1 MPKCEGL
8 PDGPCP
14 DRKQDNTVKLGEGDL
29 MLCKPCDK
37 VRVEQFLSS
46 KSSTSDASNPIDFAQ
61 VSRKKS
67 KTKAQRDKEPNNTV
81 SVQSLDAVTVPTDAS
96 ASTDDDM
103 NSEMELRQRVE
114 QLTVTVTKQNET
126 ITRLSTHLQFVLSFL
141 DIQQTENNK
150 LELSSSVWPTVAE
163 SMLGPTDSTVE
174 QTAQDVSHVSRLS
187 DVVSRTVQMQE
198 KHKCE
203 EMMAAVYIEQRNKA
217 KRTSSFMISGLP
229 PDNAKGDNELV
240 VELCRSEF
248 SVDVDII
255 SSKRVGKTRDLKPQL
270 LMVNLKTEAE
280 AQNIIRSARQLRKS
294 HDSYVKANV
303 YINANLTPAEAK
315 ASYELRQRRWQ
326 AARHQTIVDSTY
338 GTQQSATG
346 PHQQQPQ
353 QQQQNDNRYWQ

>member
-150 LELSSSVWPTVAE
+150 LELSRVLGWVLLYTWFLKVILNLSLVSTKSS
-163 SMLGPTDSTVE
+163 SM
-174 QTAQDVSHVSRLS
+174 
-187 DVVSRTVQMQE
+187 QMTQ
-198 KHKCE
+198 
-203 EMMAAVYIEQRNKA
+203 
-217 KRTSSFMISGLP
+217 ISW
-229 PDNAKGDNELV
+229 
-240 VELCRSEF
+240 C
-248 SVDVDII
+248 
-255 SSKRVGKTRDLKPQL
+255 
-270 LMVNLKTEAE
+270 
-280 AQNIIRSARQLRKS
+280 
-294 HDSYVKANV
+294 
-303 YINANLTPAEAK
+303 
-315 ASYELRQRRWQ
+315 
-326 AARHQTIVDSTY
+326 
-338 GTQQSATG
+338 QS
-346 PHQQQPQ
+346 
-353 QQQQNDNRYWQ
+353 